1 MKLLF
6 VGGAGAVGP
15 LFLPHLAAEHEITVF
30 DLKEPAVG
38 DVKAIQGDVRDFAA
52 LQGAVAG
59 SEALLYFAMGSEG
72 AWGDPAHARAHFDVN
87 VTGLHLALRAAHEA
101 GVAHAVVA

>member
-6 VGGAGAVGP
+6 VGGAGAVGT
-15 LFLPHLAAEHEITVF
+15 LILPHLAAEHEITVF

-38 DVKAIQGDVRDFAA
+38 YIKAIQADVRAFAA

-87 VTGLHLALRAAHEA
+87 VTGLHLPLPAAHEA
-101 GVAHAVVA
+101 AGAHALHP